1 MDEDVEKFFKM
12 GERGSSTGQEV
23 RAGLTTFLAMAY
35 IIAVNPSLLA
45 AAGVPM
51 NAAVTSTCV
60 GAGIM
65 TIFMGLFANRPLAC
79 ASGMGINA
87 VVAYTLAALNGAD
100 WQVSMAV
107 IFVEGC
113 AILILVLCGLREAI
127 MDAIPVSLRHAISV
141 GLGLFIAMIGLAD
154 GGIIVANESTMVSF
168 GDVTSPTFLV
178 GLISIV
184 ATVIL
189 YSMNIKGS
197 ILIGIIIAVLC
208 GIPLGVTQMP
218 SGIVSALDFSSFGA
232 PFMADSTGTVAVVK
246 VLTTPILLVF
256 AFSLMMSDFFDTMGT
271 AMAVAKQGEFL
282 NEDGTVENIREIL
295 IADSA
300 AAAVGGLL
308 GASSI
313 TTFVESASG
322 AADGGR
328 TGLTSVFTGIL
339 FILAAFF
346 APVISVVSSAATCGA
361 LVIVGFLMMT
371 DVVDI
376 DWTDLLEGFPAFM
389 VIAGIP
395 LTYSISNGIG
405 MGFIAYVIVAL
416 VTGRG
421 KKIKPLM
428 WVATAAF
435 VIYFLLS

>member
-1 MDEDVEKFFKM
+1 
-12 GERGSSTGQEV
+12 
-23 RAGLTTFLAMAY
+23 MAY

-435 VIYFLLS
+435 VVYFLLS

>member
-1 MDEDVEKFFKM
+1 MEKFFKM

-395 LTYSISNGIG
+395 LTYSISKGIG

-435 VIYFLLS
+435 VVYFLLS

>member
-1 MDEDVEKFFKM
+1 MEKFFKM

-87 VVAYTLAALNGAD
+87 VVAYTLAALNSAD

-435 VIYFLLS
+435 VVYFLLS

>member
-1 MDEDVEKFFKM
+1 MEKFFKM

-421 KKIKPLM
+421 KKIKSLM

-435 VIYFLLS
+435 VVYFLLS

>member
-1 MDEDVEKFFKM
+1 MEKFFKM

-232 PFMADSTGTVAVVK
+232 PFMADSAGTVAVVK

-395 LTYSISNGIG
+395 FTYSISNGIG

-435 VIYFLLS
+435 VVYFLLS

>member
-1 MDEDVEKFFKM
+1 MEKFFKM

-168 GDVTSPTFLV
+168 GDVTRPTFLV

-435 VIYFLLS
+435 VVYFLLS

>member
-1 MDEDVEKFFKM
+1 M

-435 VIYFLLS
+435 VVYFLLS

>member
-1 MDEDVEKFFKM
+1 MEKFFKM
-12 GERGSSTGQEV
+12 GERGSSTGQEL

-232 PFMADSTGTVAVVK
+232 PFMADSAGTVAVVK

-376 DWTDLLEGFPAFM
+376 DWTDLQEGFPAFM

-395 LTYSISNGIG
+395 FTYSISNGIG

-435 VIYFLLS
+435 VVYFLLS

>member
-1 MDEDVEKFFKM
+1 MEKFFKT
-12 GERGSSTGQEV
+12 GERGSSAGQEL

-35 IIAVNPSLLA
+35 IIAVNPSLLG

-51 NAAVTSTCV
+51 SAAVTSTCV

-65 TIFMGLFANRPLAC
+65 TIFMGLFSNRPLAC

-113 AILILVLCGLREAI
+113 AILVLVLCGLREAI

-141 GLGLFIAMIGLAD
+141 GLGIFIAMIGLAD
-154 GGIIVANESTMVSF
+154 GGIIVANESTMVAF
-168 GDVTSPTFLV
+168 GDVTSPKFIV
-178 GLISIV
+178 GLISIA

-189 YSMNIKGS
+189 YAMEVKGS

-218 SGIVSALDFSSFGA
+218 SGIVSVLDFSSFGA
-232 PFMADSTGTVAVVK
+232 PFMADSTGTIAVVR

-300 AAAVGGLL
+300 AAAVGGLV

-339 FILAAFF
+339 FIIAAFF
-346 APVISVVSSAATCGA
+346 APVISIVSSAATCGA

-376 DWTDLLEGFPAFM
+376 DWTDLLDGFPAFM

-416 VTGRG
+416 VTGRA
-421 KKIKPLM
+421 KMIKPLM
-428 WVATAAF
+428 WVSAAAF
-435 VIYFLLS
+435 VVYFLLS

>member
-1 MDEDVEKFFKM
+1 MEKFFKM

-435 VIYFLLS
+435 VVYFLLS

>member
-1 MDEDVEKFFKM
+1 MEKFFKM
-12 GERGSSTGQEV
+12 GERGSSTGQEL

-232 PFMADSTGTVAVVK
+232 PFMADSAGTVAVVK

-395 LTYSISNGIG
+395 FTYSISNGIG

-435 VIYFLLS
+435 VVYFLLS